1 MLLTELHELTKLG
14 AEKPLAVWQSVYQA
28 KSRGL
33 AAEFLVLMEN
43 IESGIGVRENIEHLV
58 EVLQADKPNEADLAK
73 TIFNTAEFFK
83 EQTANLPELEKI
95 SVLSFIRDSKKF
107 YDRTQT
113 EEILTRE
120 RERIRITL
128 SIEQQAAHD
137 RRLFELEG
145 MMYCLEY
152 YLTLYKAVID
162 APDEMTKRKFIESS
176 EISFD
181 FGVLPGL
188 WTDFDKDEVLQKFIL
203 KILDNNLRQE
213 LKTAYY
219 TTKEKIVKIK
229 LACDKQGACQAF
241 YEDVT
246 LEEVVSAF
254 KDLIKAFIAAFQKV
268 GIEQLSSYFLT
279 PFGKNTKLG
288 DIKL

>member
-1 MLLTELHELTKLG
+1 MLLTELHELVKLG
-14 AEKPLAVWQSVYQA
+14 AEKPLAMWQSAYQA

-33 AAEFLVLMEN
+33 AAEFSVLTEN
-43 IESGIGVRENIEHLV
+43 LESGTGVRENIEHLV
-58 EVLQADKPNEADLAK
+58 EVLKADNPSEADLAK
-73 TIFNTAEFFK
+73 TIFNTAELFK
-83 EQTANLPELEKI
+83 EQTVDLPELEKI
-95 SVLSFIRDSKKF
+95 SVLAFIKDSKKF

-113 EEILTRE
+113 EEILARE
-120 RERIRITL
+120 RERVKATM
-128 SIEQQAAHD
+128 SKDEQAAYD

-152 YLTLYKAVID
+152 YLTLYKAIID
-162 APDEMTKRKFIESS
+162 APDELVKRKIIESTEVDCGS
-176 EISFD
+176 GKI
-181 FGVLPGL
+181 PGL
-188 WTDFDKDEVLQKFIL
+188 WFDFNQDEVLQKFIL
-203 KILDNNLRQE
+203 KILNNDLRQE

-229 LACDKQGACQAF
+229 LTCDKQDSCQAF

-246 LEEVVSAF
+246 LEEVVAAF

-279 PFGKNTKLG
+279 PFGKNTKLS